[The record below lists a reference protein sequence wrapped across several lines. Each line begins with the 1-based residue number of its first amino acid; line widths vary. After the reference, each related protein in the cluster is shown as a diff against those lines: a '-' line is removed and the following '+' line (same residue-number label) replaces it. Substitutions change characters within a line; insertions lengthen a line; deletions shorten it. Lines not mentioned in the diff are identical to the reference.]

1 MTTWREIA
9 DQFLEY
15 FKGHEHTIVPSSPLV
30 PANDPTLLFTNAGMV
45 QFKDAFLGLE
55 RRPYVRAATLQKIM
69 RVQGK
74 HNDLENVGP
83 SPWHHTFFFMLGNFS
98 FGDYFKDDAIAYAWE
113 LVTGRYGVDRQRL
126 ILTVFHD
133 DDEAEAAWRKLGV
146 PPSRI
151 LRLGEKTN
159 FWMMGDVGP
168 CGPTSELHFDWGPEY
183 CTCKQPDC
191 GVALDNGC
199 QRWLEIWN
207 LVFMQFDQ
215 RADGTRVR
223 LPKPGVDT
231 GMGLERITS
240 VLQGVH
246 DDYRTDIFEP
256 LMRRVHELIR
266 GAGQTPDQTVPAR
279 VMADHSRAM
288 TFLMADGI
296 VPGNEGRGYVLRM
309 IMRRAMRFARSA
321 GVTRPFLGDL
331 ADVVI
336 EQMRATFPE
345 IKRQRPFILEA
356 ARAEETRFTQ
366 TLTNGL
372 ARLEELIEELRAR
385 GEHIVPGD
393 DVFRL
398 YDTFGFPVEMTRD
411 VTREHGLVIDE
422 AGFAAAMDSQRDRA
436 RAASAF
442 VAAGPDDQR
451 FAALADE
458 GISTEFVGYR
468 KFRAR
473 AKVLA
478 LFTLGRRV
486 DEAPAGSEVEII
498 LDRTPF
504 YAEGGGQVGDTGRLR
519 ASRVEVDVLD
529 THRPTQG
536 IISHRSRVTRG
547 RLRVGMPITAEIDAA
562 RRLDTMRN
570 HSATHL
576 LHKAL
581 QDLLGGHARQ
591 AGSLVAPDRLRF
603 DFIHLAAL
611 SDDQREAIERRVN
624 DKVLEDLPV
633 VPQWMSYDE
642 ATALGAMALFGEK
655 YGDRVRVISINEY
668 SRELCGG
675 THVSRT
681 GQIGLFKIVSETG
694 VAAGV
699 RRIEAATGYGVYAL
713 LRKLDAT
720 VRTLAHEL
728 RVSPDEV
735 PERLRRVLE
744 RVKEL
749 ERQVRSA
756 APIGDGRQELVSQ
769 ALEGAV
775 DVSGLRFVAA
785 PIPDAGEET
794 IKTLADRIRDRL
806 DAEQRPG
813 VVVLA
818 SPATGRIVATRTR
831 KTPVAVDVGRL
842 VRSLTEAFGGS
853 GGGRP
858 EFAQGGLKDSSRVHD
873 LIALARDRGF
883 LERFVQS

>member
-1 MTTWREIA
+1 MMTWKQTA
-9 DQFLEY
+9 DEFLE
-15 FKGHEHTIVPSSPLV
+15 FFRGHGHTIVPSASLV

-45 QFKDAFLGLE
+45 QFKDIFLGAE

-69 RVQGK
+69 RVHGK

-113 LVTGRYGVDRQRL
+113 LMTRRYAIERDRL
-126 ILTVFHD
+126 VITVLQG
-133 DDEAEAAWRKLGV
+133 DDEAEGAWRKLGI
-146 PPSRI
+146 PTER
-151 LRLGEKTN
+151 LLLLGEETN

-168 CGPTSELHFDWGPEY
+168 CGPTSELHFDWGSEY

-191 GVALDNGC
+191 SVALDNGC
-199 QRWLEIWN
+199 LRWLETWN

-215 RADGTRVR
+215 RPDGTRVR

-246 DDYRTDIFEP
+246 DDYRTDIFDP
-256 LMRRVHELIR
+256 LMGRVRDLV
-266 GAGQTPDQTVPAR
+266 GDQTVPAR

-309 IMRRAMRFARSA
+309 IMRRAMRFARST
-321 GVTRPFLGDL
+321 GVTKPFLGDL

-336 EQMRATFPE
+336 GQMGNAFPE
-345 IKRQRPFILEA
+345 LKRQRSFIMEA
-356 ARAEETRFTQ
+356 ARVEETRFAQ
-366 TLTNGL
+366 TLTHGL
-372 ARLEELIEELRAR
+372 TRLEEVIATVRSR
-385 GEHIVPGD
+385 GENVVPGD

-398 YDTFGFPVEMTRD
+398 YDTYGFPFEMTRD
-411 VTREHGLVIDE
+411 IAGEHGLEIDE
-422 AGFAAAMDSQRDRA
+422 AGFAAAMESQRRRA

-442 VAAGPDDQR
+442 ETTDAEGQR
-451 FAALADE
+451 FGELEDE

-468 KFRAR
+468 KGRAR

-478 LFTLGRRV
+478 LFAGGRRV
-486 DEAPAGSEVEII
+486 DEASAGTEVEVI

-504 YAEGGGQVGDTGRLR
+504 YAEAGGQVGDTGRLR

-529 THRPTQG
+529 TQRPLG
-536 IISHRSRVTRG
+536 AVISHRGRITRG
-547 RLRVGMPITAEIDAA
+547 RLRVGMPITAEVDVA

-570 HSATHL
+570 HTATHL

-581 QDLLGGHARQ
+581 QELLEEHARQ

-603 DFIHLAAL
+603 DFVHLSAL
-611 SDDQREAIERRVN
+611 TEEQREAIERRVN
-624 DKVLEDLPV
+624 EKVLDDLPV
-633 VPQWMSYDE
+633 VAKWMSYDE
-642 ATALGAMALFGEK
+642 ATKLGAMALFGEK
-655 YGDRVRVISINEY
+655 YGDRVRVIGIDAY

-675 THVSRT
+675 THVNRT
-681 GQIGLFKIVSETG
+681 GQIGMFKITSESG

-699 RRIEAATGYGVYAL
+699 RRIEAVTGPGVYAL
-713 LRKLDAT
+713 LRKHDST
-720 VRTLAHEL
+720 L
-728 RVSPDEV
+728 RVLADQLRISPDEV
-735 PERLRRVLE
+735 PDRVRRLLE

-749 ERQVRSA
+749 ERQVRSGTA
-756 APIGDGRQELVSQ
+756 TGDGPKELLSR
-769 ALEGAV
+769 ALDGAV

-785 PIPDAGEET
+785 AVPAGDTET
-794 IKTLADRIRDRL
+794 IRRLADQIRDRL
-806 DAEQRPG
+806 DADRQPG

-818 SPATGRIVATRTR
+818 SPATGQVVATRTR
-831 KTPVAVDVGRL
+831 KTPAAVDVGRL

-858 EFAQGGLKDSSRVHD
+858 EFAQGGLKDGGRVQD
-873 LIALARDRGF
+873 LIALARDRTF
-883 LERFVQS
+883 LERVIQS

>member
-1 MTTWREIA
+1 MMTWKQIA
-9 DQFLEY
+9 DQFLEF
-15 FKGHEHTIVPSSPLV
+15 FKGHGHTIVPSSSLE

-45 QFKDAFLGLE
+45 QFKDTFLGLE

-83 SPWHHTFFFMLGNFS
+83 SPWHHTFFLMLGNFS

-113 LVTGRYGVDRQRL
+113 LVTGRYGVDRDHL
-126 ILTVFHD
+126 IMTVLHG
-133 DDEAEAAWRKLGV
+133 DDEAEAAWRRLGI
-146 PPSRI
+146 PPSHI

-159 FWMMGDVGP
+159 FWTMGDVGP
-168 CGPTSELHFDWGPEY
+168 CGPTSELHYDWGSEF
-183 CTCKQPDC
+183 CTCGEPNC
-191 GVALDNGC
+191 SVALDNGC
-199 QRWLEIWN
+199 QRWLEVWN

-215 RADGTRVR
+215 RADGTRVG
-223 LPKPGVDT
+223 LPNPGVDT

-246 DDYRTDIFEP
+246 DDYRTDIFGP
-256 LMRRVHELIR
+256 LMERVKHLV
-266 GAGQTPDQTVPAR
+266 QDQIVPAR
-279 VMADHSRAM
+279 VMADHARAM

-309 IMRRAMRFARSA
+309 IMRRAMRFARTA
-321 GVTRPFLGDL
+321 AVTKPFLGDL

-336 EQMRATFPE
+336 GQMGATFPE
-345 IKRQRPFILEA
+345 LKRQRRFILEA
-356 ARAEETRFTQ
+356 ARTEEDRFSQ
-366 TLTNGL
+366 TLSHGL
-372 ARLEELIEELRAR
+372 TRLEEVIATAR
-385 GEHIVPGD
+385 RQAAHKVPGD

-398 YDTFGFPVEMTRD
+398 YDTFGFPIEMTRD
-411 VTREHGLVIDE
+411 IAREHGLEIDE
-422 AGFAAAMDSQRDRA
+422 AGFAAAMESQRDRA
-436 RAASAF
+436 RAASSFA
-442 VAAGPDDQR
+442 AAGSDDQR
-451 FAALADE
+451 FSTLVDE

-468 KFRAR
+468 KVRAR

-478 LFTLGRRV
+478 LFSSARRV
-486 DEAPAGSEVEII
+486 DEAPAGNQVEVI

-504 YAEGGGQVGDTGRLR
+504 YAEGGGQVGDSGRLR
-519 ASRVEVDVLD
+519 ASRVEVEILD
-529 THRPTQG
+529 TQRPAG
-536 IISHRSRVTRG
+536 GVISHHGRVTRG
-547 RLRVGMPITAEIDAA
+547 RLRVGMPVTAEIDVA

-570 HSATHL
+570 HTATHL

-581 QDLLGGHARQ
+581 REVVGEHARQ
-591 AGSLVAPDRLRF
+591 AGSLVAPNRLRF
-603 DFIHLAAL
+603 DFVHLSAL
-611 SDDQREAIERRVN
+611 SDEQREAIERRVN

-633 VPQWMSYDE
+633 VPKWMSYDE

-655 YGDRVRVISINEY
+655 YGDRVRVINIDAY

-675 THVSRT
+675 THVTRT
-681 GQIGLFKIVSETG
+681 GQIGMFKIMAESG

-699 RRIEAATGYGVYAL
+699 RRIEAVTGNGTYAL
-713 LRKLDAT
+713 LQKHEAT
-720 VRTLAHEL
+720 VRMLADQF

-735 PERLRRVLE
+735 VERVRRVLE

-749 ERQVRSA
+749 ERQVRSGA
-756 APIGDGRQELVSQ
+756 AIGDGRRELVTQ

-785 PIPDAGEET
+785 GIPDAGTET
-794 IKTLADRIRDRL
+794 IRTLADQIRDRL
-806 DAEQRPG
+806 DAERQPG

-818 SPATGRIVATRTR
+818 SPATGKVVATRTR
-831 KTPVAVDVGRL
+831 RTPVAVDVGQL

-858 EFAQGGLKDSSRVHD
+858 EFAQGGLKDGGRVHD
-873 LIALARDRGF
+873 LIALARDRAF
-883 LERFVQS
+883 LERMVRP